1 MRDDLVLPRLRQ
13 TYDSLQAR
21 DMVASEAEVLI
32 SALIEELEDIND
44 DVEST
49 KRSQSTLIE
58 DEGEDPEEI
67 LEAEVTDLLKWLLG
81 AC

>member
-1 MRDDLVLPRLRQ
+1 MRDDLVLSRLRQ

-21 DMVASEAEVLI
+21 DMVASEAEILI
-32 SALIEELEDIND
+32 SALIEELEDVND

-58 DEGEDPEEI
+58 GEGEDPEGI
-67 LEAEVTDLLKWLLG
+67 LEAEVTDLLKRLLG

>member
-1 MRDDLVLPRLRQ
+1 MDSQNFYNVLLAFLSHP
-13 TYDSLQAR
+13 
-21 DMVASEAEVLI
+21 
-32 SALIEELEDIND
+32 EELEDVND

-58 DEGEDPEEI
+58 DEGEDPEGI
-67 LEAEVTDLLKWLLG
+67 LEAEVTDLLKRLLG